1 MQASGQVLAIRP
13 WDFKGNDGA
22 TVFMLSIDL
31 YDETVGTVVKVE
43 TRESGNRPEKKQEVS
58 VEISG
63 FKPAK
68 FGGGVTFTARKVHII
83 NPGALPAFGGD
94 VPLPATPAG
103 VQPIG
108 PEQIKTG
115 LKK

>member
-1 MQASGQVLAIRP
+1 MQASGQVLAVRP

-31 YDETVGTVVKVE
+31 YDETVGTVVKIE
-43 TRESGNRPEKKQEVS
+43 TRESGNRPEKKQEVEA
-58 VEISG
+58 EISG
-63 FKPAK
+63 FKKAK
-68 FGGGVTFTARKVHII
+68 FGDGVVFTARKVNVI
-83 NPGALPAFGGD
+83 NPGALPSGGEN
-94 VPLPATPAG
+94 ATFPPPPG

-108 PEQIKTG
+108 PEQIKPG